1 MFDNENEKILQIP
14 DTVKVLST
22 QMLQGKQYLEKVI
35 ISKSVEEIEFSEFS
49 LRSELAEIEVH
60 PENQYFSSIDGV
72 LYDKSQTKLLR
83 CPRNVQSLTI
93 PETVKEIRKGAFYRC
108 GELQKIILPPKL
120 QRIEDVT
127 FGECVS
133 LEECKFP
140 ETLRFIGQEAFAW
153 CPLKDLV
160 IREEWKVEYNAFT
173 VSEPVTIIV
182 DGIPVKFAMDMEGD
196 EMTGRFF
203 DAMETYRRII
213 RERDFSANIPV
224 KRMQVMALSL
234 LEYDDP
240 KARQFLENHADEIFL
255 SLIDEG
261 DIEKIQLLLE
271 KTNCIHADN
280 IDTMFDYAITQQK
293 HEIMVLLMEYKNN
306 RIGYS
311 DPEKHFRL

>member
-1 MFDNENEKILQIP
+1 MFDSENEKILQVP

-22 QMLQGKQYLEKVI
+22 QMLRAKTYFEKVI

-49 LRSELAEIEVH
+49 LHSELSEIEVH

-72 LYDKSQTKLLR
+72 LYNKSRTKLLR
-83 CPRNVQSLTI
+83 CPRNVQSLAI
-93 PETVKEIRKGAFYRC
+93 PETVEEIRKGAFYRC
-108 GELQKIILPPKL
+108 GELQKVTLPPKL

-140 ETLRFIGQEAFAW
+140 ENLRFIGQEAFAW

-160 IREEWKVEYNAFT
+160 IREQWKVGYNAFT
-173 VSEPVTIIV
+173 VLEPVTMIV

-203 DAMETYRRII
+203 DAMEAYRRII
-213 RERDFSANIPV
+213 RERDFSADIPV
-224 KRMQVMALSL
+224 RRMQVMAFSL
-234 LEYDDP
+234 LEYDDR
-240 KARQFLENHADEIFL
+240 KAKQFLESHADEISL
-255 SLIDEG
+255 SLIDGG

-271 KTNCIHADN
+271 KMNCINADN
-280 IDTMFDYAITQQK
+280 IDTMLDYAITQQK
-293 HEIMVLLMEYKNN
+293 HEIQLLLMEYKRN

-311 DPEKHFRL
+311 APEKRFRL